1 MKSLHDMHLPANEA
15 QAIEEAVLLLKQ
27 KFPVIEIRLFGSKA
41 RGDSGP
47 ESDVDLL
54 VLTSR
59 RLPWRERDAMTDALY
74 DIQIR
79 CGVVLSL
86 LVVPL
91 QEWTSGPTSALPI
104 HDIIEEEGIAA

>member
-1 MKSLHDMHLPANEA
+1 MKSIHDAQLHPNEV
-15 QAIEEAVLLLKQ
+15 QALEEAVSLLRQ
-27 KFPVIEIRLFGSKA
+27 NFPVTEIRLFGSKA

-47 ESDVDLL
+47 ESDMDLL

-59 RLPWRERDAMTDALY
+59 KLPWRERDAMTDALY

-86 LVVPL
+86 LVVPS
-91 QEWTSGPTSALPI
+91 QEWASGPTSALPI

>member
-1 MKSLHDMHLPANEA
+1 MNSIHDIRLPSNEV
-15 QAIEEAVLLLKQ
+15 QAIEEAVLQLKQ
-27 KFPVIEIRLFGSKA
+27 KFPVVEIRLFGSKA

-47 ESDVDLL
+47 ESDIDLL

-59 RLPWRERDAMTDALY
+59 RLSWRERDAMTDALY
-74 DIQIR
+74 DIQIQR
-79 CGVVLSL
+79 NVVLSL

-91 QEWTSGPTSALPI
+91 QEWTSGRPSVLPI